1 MLTNPP
7 VPYDFSVVGAFSVI
21 VQLHRSIVYS
31 TTDNKGVIEYS
42 RTPSQYA
49 AGVQAGPDQHRRVRG
64 GAAGEAGHGR
74 EPRGGQHGAGVRG
87 HCVTRL

>member
-1 MLTNPP
+1 MKDGQHPW
-7 VPYDFSVVGAFSVI
+7 AFSVI

-31 TTDNKGVIEYS
+31 TTDNKGVNGCS
-42 RTPSQYA
+42 WTPSQYA